1 MSCKENEERLSA
13 YMLGALDA
21 SERAEMEAH
30 IDRCGECLR
39 ALREDGDLI
48 VHMAYAA
55 PQLEAP
61 VSVEQ
66 RLMDR
71 ISEASPEPSLTD
83 ALLRWLSGLG
93 NAGHRVVAGPAGVVA
108 GAMVIVLFLVGAWF
122 NVRLNEIAEE
132 KEILESQLETMV
144 DGEAERAKLVNDL
157 RELTFWATAPDAS
170 VKHLSASDGTTDEV
184 RGFIV
189 ARTSETAVMVA
200 AADMPALPSDKVFR
214 VWAISHDGEYRDAGT
229 LKVDSKGWGIT
240 HIELGEPV
248 SNFEGV
254 MITVEP
260 AADTSGPAGSPVL
273 KGNLG
278 DQ

>member
-30 IDRCGECLR
+30 VDRCGECLR

-48 VHMAYAA
+48 VQMAYAA

-61 VSVEQ
+61 VSVKQ
-66 RLMDR
+66 NLMAR
-71 ISEASPEPSLTD
+71 ISDPSPEPSLAD
-83 ALLRWLSGLG
+83 ALLRWLSGLA
-93 NAGHRVVAGPAGVVA
+93 NAGHRTVAGPAGAVA

-132 KEILESQLETMV
+132 KEVLESQIETMV

-170 VKHLSASDGTTDEV
+170 VKHLSASDGTTGEV
-184 RGFIV
+184 HGFIV
-189 ARTSETAVMVA
+189 ARTSESAVIVA
-200 AADMPALPSDKVFR
+200 AAKLPALPSDKVFR
-214 VWAISHDGEYRDAGT
+214 VWVIRDGEFRDAGT
-229 LKVDSKGWGIT
+229 LEVDSEGYGIT

-248 SNFEGV
+248 SNFEGM
-254 MITVEP
+254 MISVET
-260 AADTSGPAGSPVL
+260 ATDASGPAGSPVL

-278 DQ
+278 DP

>member
-1 MSCKENEERLSA
+1 MSCKESEERLAA
-13 YMLGALDA
+13 YVLGALDA
-21 SERAEMEAH
+21 SERAEMESH
-30 IDRCGECLR
+30 MDRCGECQT

-55 PQLEAP
+55 PQLEVP
-61 VSVEQ
+61 VGVKQ
-66 RLMDR
+66 KLMARVADQ
-71 ISEASPEPSLTD
+71 SPEPSLADT
-83 ALLRWLSGLG
+83 LLRWLGG
-93 NAGHRVVAGPAGVVA
+93 FANAGHRAVAGPAGAVA

-122 NVRLNEIAEE
+122 NVRLNDIAEE
-132 KEILESQLETMV
+132 KEVLESQLKTMA
-144 DGEAERAKLVNDL
+144 DSEAERAKLVNDL

-170 VKHLSASDGTTDEV
+170 VKQLSASDGTTTEV

-214 VWAISHDGEYRDAGT
+214 VWAIRDGEWRNAGT
-229 LKVDSKGWGIT
+229 LDLDSTGYGIT
-240 HIELGEPV
+240 HIELGEPI
-248 SNFEGV
+248 SNFEGI

-260 AADTSGPAGSPVL
+260 AADASGPAGSPVL

>member
-1 MSCKENEERLSA
+1 MSCKESEERLAA
-13 YMLGALDA
+13 YVLGALDA
-21 SERAEMEAH
+21 PERAEMESH
-30 IDRCGECLR
+30 MDRCGECQT

-55 PQLEAP
+55 PPLEVP
-61 VSVEQ
+61 VGVKQ
-66 RLMDR
+66 KLMARVADQ
-71 ISEASPEPSLTD
+71 SPEPSLTD

-214 VWAISHDGEYRDAGT
+214 VWVIRDGEFRDVGT
-229 LKVDSKGWGIT
+229 LEVDSEGWGIT

-248 SNFEGV
+248 SSFEGM
-254 MITVEP
+254 MITVQP
-260 AADTSGPAGSPVL
+260 AADASGPAGSPVL